1 MTIDPYLHEWLNLLL
16 RWFHVF
22 AGILWIGTTYFFT
35 WLDGSL
41 SAEERAGGE
50 QRAEVWMV
58 HSGGFYVVQKEKK
71 PGTRPLHW
79 FRWEAGLTWLSGML
93 LLVLVYYMG
102 GLLVDPDVRDTFI
115 KSTGGSLGQIF
126 NLSEHYLAF
135 AVTLGILLLVVAW
148 VVYDLM
154 VQSPLGKNEL
164 LFAAVSYVLVVLV
177 AYGLTHVFS
186 GRAVY
191 LHVGAMFGTIMAA
204 NVWMRILPAQR
215 RMIAATKEGR
225 EPDQKLAARA
235 KLRSK
240 HNTFMVVPVVFT
252 MISNHFPSTTYG
264 DKYNW
269 AILAA
274 LILLGWGA
282 AKVIRRA

>member
-1 MTIDPYLHEWLNLLL
+1 MIIDPYVNEWLNLLA

-35 WLDGSL
+35 WLDGQL
-41 SAEERAGGE
+41 TAEERAATGE
-50 QRAEVWMV
+50 RAEIWMV

-71 PGTRPLHW
+71 PGTRTLHW
-79 FRWEAGLTWLSGML
+79 FRWEAALTWLSGMF
-93 LLVLVYYMG
+93 LLVLIYYMG
-102 GLLVDPDVRDTFI
+102 GALVDKDVRDI
-115 KSTGGSLGQIF
+115 SLVTGAAI
-126 NLSEHYLAF
+126 
-135 AVTLGILLLVVAW
+135 GIGLLVVAW

-154 VQSPLGKNEL
+154 VQSPLGKNEI
-164 LFAAVSYVLVVLV
+164 LFAAISYALVVGV
-177 AYGLTHVFS
+177 AFGLAQVFS

-191 LHVGAMFGTIMAA
+191 IHVGAMFGTIMAA
-204 NVWMRILPAQR
+204 NVWMRILPTQR
-215 RMIAATKEGR
+215 RMIAATKEGKT
-225 EPDQKLAARA
+225 PDANLAARA

-269 AILAA
+269 AILSI
-274 LILLGWGA
+274 LVLLGWGA
-282 AKVIRRA
+282 AKLIRRA

>member
-1 MTIDPYLHEWLNLLL
+1 MIIDPYVNEWLNLLA

-35 WLDGSL
+35 WLDGRL
-41 SAEERAGGE
+41 TEEERAPNGA
-50 QRAEVWMV
+50 RAEVWMV

-79 FRWEAGLTWLSGML
+79 FRWEAALTWLSGMV

-102 GLLVDPDVRDTFI
+102 GALLDKDVRDI
-115 KSTGGSLGQIF
+115 SLGAGVGIG
-126 NLSEHYLAF
+126 
-135 AVTLGILLLVVAW
+135 LGLLVVAW
-148 VVYDLM
+148 FVYDLM

-164 LFAAVSYVLVVLV
+164 LFAAISYVLVVAV
-177 AYGLTHVFS
+177 AFGLAQVFS

-191 LHVGAMFGTIMAA
+191 IHVGAMFGTIMAA
-204 NVWMRILPAQR
+204 NVWMRILPTQR

-225 EPDQKLAARA
+225 TPDANLAARA

-240 HNTFMVVPVVFT
+240 HNTFMVVPLVFT

-269 AILAA
+269 AILSI
-274 LILLGWGA
+274 LVLLGWGA
-282 AKVIRRA
+282 AKLIRRA

>member
-1 MTIDPYLHEWLNLLL
+1 MTIDPYVNEWLNLIV

-35 WLDGSL
+35 WLDGRL
-41 SAEERAGGE
+41 TEEEQAAKGERA
-50 QRAEVWMV
+50 QVWMV

-71 PGTRPLHW
+71 QGTRTLHW
-79 FRWEAGLTWLSGML
+79 FRWEAALTWLSGMF

-102 GLLVDPDVRDTFI
+102 GVLLDKDVRDI
-115 KSTGGSLGQIF
+115 SLGAGVAIG
-126 NLSEHYLAF
+126 
-135 AVTLGILLLVVAW
+135 LGLLVVAW

-154 VQSPLGKNEL
+154 VQSPLGKNEI
-164 LFAAVSYVLVVLV
+164 LFAVISYLLVVGV
-177 AYGLTHVFS
+177 AFGLAQVFS

-191 LHVGAMFGTIMAA
+191 IHVGAMFGTIMAA

-215 RMIAATKEGR
+215 RMIAAAKEGR
-225 EPDQKLAARA
+225 EPDMTLAARA

-269 AILAA
+269 AILSI
-274 LILLGWGA
+274 LVLLGWFA
-282 AKVIRRA
+282 AKLIRRA

>member
-1 MTIDPYLHEWLNLLL
+1 MIIDPYVNEWLNLLA

-35 WLDGSL
+35 WLDGRL
-41 SAEERAGGE
+41 TEEERAAAAE
-50 QRAEVWMV
+50 DRAEVWMV

-79 FRWEAGLTWLSGML
+79 FRWEAALTWLSGMV
-93 LLVLVYYMG
+93 LLVLIYYMG
-102 GLLVDPDVRDTFI
+102 GALLDRDVCDI
-115 KSTGGSLGQIF
+115 SLG
-126 NLSEHYLAF
+126 AG
-135 AVTLGILLLVVAW
+135 VCLGLGLLIVSW

-164 LFAAVSYVLVVLV
+164 LFAAISYVLVVGVTFVL
-177 AYGLTHVFS
+177 AHFFS

-191 LHVGAMFGTIMAA
+191 IHVGAMFGTIMAA

-225 EPDQKLAARA
+225 TPDANLAARA

-240 HNTFMVVPVVFT
+240 HNTFMVVPLVFT

-269 AILAA
+269 AILSI
-274 LILLGWGA
+274 LVLLGWGA
-282 AKVIRRA
+282 AKLIRRA

>member
-1 MTIDPYLHEWLNLLL
+1 MIIDPYVNEWLNLLA

-35 WLDGSL
+35 WLDGQL
-41 SAEERAGGE
+41 TEEERAATGE
-50 QRAEVWMV
+50 RAEVWMV

-79 FRWEAGLTWLSGML
+79 FRWEAALTWLSGMF
-93 LLVLVYYMG
+93 LLVLVYYMDG
-102 GLLVDPDVRDTFI
+102 ALLDKDVRDI
-115 KSTGGSLGQIF
+115 SLGAGVAIG
-126 NLSEHYLAF
+126 
-135 AVTLGILLLVVAW
+135 LGLLVVAW

-154 VQSPLGKNEL
+154 VQSPLGKNEI
-164 LFAAVSYVLVVLV
+164 LFAVISYALVVGV
-177 AYGLTHVFS
+177 AFGLAQVFS

-191 LHVGAMFGTIMAA
+191 IHVGAMFGTIMAA

-225 EPDQKLAARA
+225 TPDANLAARA

-240 HNTFMVVPVVFT
+240 HNTFMVVPLVFT

-269 AILAA
+269 AILSM
-274 LILLGWGA
+274 LVLLGWGA
-282 AKVIRRA
+282 AKLIRRA

>member
-1 MTIDPYLHEWLNLLL
+1 MIIDPYVNEWLNLFA

-35 WLDGSL
+35 WLDGQL
-41 SAEERAGGE
+41 TEEERAAKGA
-50 QRAEVWMV
+50 RAEVWMV

-71 PGTRPLHW
+71 PGTRTLHW
-79 FRWEAGLTWLSGML
+79 FRWEAALTWLSGML
-93 LLVLVYYMG
+93 LLILVYYMG
-102 GLLVDPDVRDTFI
+102 GVLLDKDVRDI
-115 KSTGGSLGQIF
+115 SLGAGVAIG
-126 NLSEHYLAF
+126 
-135 AVTLGILLLVVAW
+135 VGLLIVAW

-154 VQSPLGKNEL
+154 VQSPLGKNEI
-164 LFAAVSYVLVVLV
+164 LFAAISYALVVCV
-177 AYGLTHVFS
+177 AFGLAQVFS

-191 LHVGAMFGTIMAA
+191 IHVGAMFGTIMAA
-204 NVWMRILPAQR
+204 NVWMRILPTQR

-225 EPDQKLAARA
+225 TPDANLAARA

-240 HNTFMVVPVVFT
+240 HNTFMVVPLVFT

-269 AILAA
+269 AILS
-274 LILLGWGA
+274 LLVLLGWGA
-282 AKVIRRA
+282 AKLIRRA

>member
-1 MTIDPYLHEWLNLLL
+1 MTVDPYVYEWLNLLA

-35 WLDGSL
+35 WLDGRL
-41 SAEERAGGE
+41 TEEERTAKEGE
-50 QRAEVWMV
+50 RAEVWMV

-71 PGTRPLHW
+71 HGTRALHW
-79 FRWEAGLTWLSGML
+79 FRWEAALTWLSGMV

-102 GLLVDPDVRDTFI
+102 GVLVDKDVRDISVGAATAI
-115 KSTGGSLGQIF
+115 GLG
-126 NLSEHYLAF
+126 
-135 AVTLGILLLVVAW
+135 LLVVAW
-148 VVYDLM
+148 IVYDLM
-154 VQSPLGKNEL
+154 VQSPLGKKEL
-164 LFAAVSYVLVVLV
+164 LFAAISYALVVGV
-177 AYGLTHVFS
+177 AYGLAQVFS

-191 LHVGAMFGTIMAA
+191 IHVGAMFGTIMAA

-225 EPDQKLAARA
+225 TPDANLAARA

-240 HNTFMVVPVVFT
+240 HNTFMVVPLIFT

-269 AILAA
+269 AILS
-274 LILLGWGA
+274 LLVLLGWGA
-282 AKVIRRA
+282 AKIIRRA